1 MDRYPNESTL
11 AAVETPMHF
20 PSPRNDSFAIAMP
33 ARPQG
38 RMHRRDAVLLHHHI
52 RTIAAARV
60 RGELSAIG
68 A

>member
-1 MDRYPNESTL
+1 MDWYPNESTL
-11 AAVETPMHF
+11 TAVETPMHF
-20 PSPRNDSFAIAMP
+20 PSPRNDSFAIAVP

-52 RTIAAARV
+52 RTTAAARV